1 MLTKWTIISVIKM
14 LTLLIYHILDLS
26 NTAHKNALIN
36 VPAFFILIVTFT
48 FDVFIL
54 ADIIAYSLSGM
65 LNYCYQKDKKYY
77 ANLNKTR
84 YDQTN
89 TRL

>member
-1 MLTKWTIISVIKM
+1 M

-26 NTAHKNALIN
+26 NTAPKNALIN
-36 VPAFFILIVTFT
+36 APAFFTLIVTFI
-48 FDVFIL
+48 FDVIIL
-54 ADIIAYSLSGM
+54 AHVIAYSLSGM

-84 YDQTN
+84 YGQTN